1 MPNTHQLINEIGNM
15 ALFVAVV
22 RAKSYAAA
30 AKRLGMPASTLSRRL
45 ASFER
50 SIGLTLI
57 QRTTRSVQLAP
68 QAQDY
73 FEACL
78 QAIAAV
84 EHAQSVLT
92 TTGHGHDNHIRMSM
106 PVDLGNKVLAPI
118 CADFAHRHPRI
129 SFSVTLSASP
139 VDLLTEPFDLAFRIG
154 HPMDDRVVARPIG
167 TIPSGLYV
175 SPTCTTE
182 RAPLEHP
189 QQLESWPC
197 IQLLTGRGEM
207 AWHVDEV
214 SWPKTPGPTRLGAG
228 SVSFV
233 HELALAGHGVALLPQ
248 HMAHDSCLGGHLVR
262 LLPQAKTPAW
272 PIYALT
278 TSRSPPASIR
288 SLIDFVKKTFAQ
300 HPKSEV

>member
-1 MPNTHQLINEIGNM
+1 MPNTHQLIHKMGNM

-22 RAKSYAAA
+22 QAKSYAAA

-45 ASFER
+45 AAFER

-68 QAQDY
+68 QAQAY

-106 PVDLGNKVLAPI
+106 PVDLGHDVLAPI
-118 CADFAHRHPRI
+118 CADFAHRYPRI

-139 VDLLTEPFDLAFRIG
+139 VDLMTEPFDLAFRIG
-154 HPMDDRVVARPIG
+154 HPMDDRVVARHIG
-167 TIPSGLYV
+167 AISSGLYA
-175 SPTCTTE
+175 SPACIAECAVLE
-182 RAPLEHP
+182 RP

-197 IQLLTGRGEM
+197 IQLLTGQGEM
-207 AWHVDEV
+207 AWHVEEV
-214 SWPKTPGPTRLGAG
+214 NWPGTPGPARLGAG

-233 HELALAGHGVALLPQ
+233 HQLALAGHGVALLPQ
-248 HMAHDSCLGGHLVR
+248 HIAQASCLGGHLAR
-262 LLPQAKTPAW
+262 LLPQARTPVW

-278 TSRSPPASIR
+278 ASRSPPANIR
-288 SLIDFVKKTFAQ
+288 SLIDFVKKKLAKL
-300 HPKSEV
+300 PLAMV